1 MVDIRNLKVGLAPS
15 QKFPATIRE
24 KRGFRYYAK
33 QKKIAFEI
41 ADPNKKY
48 DLIFVS
54 SGADL
59 SVWSDYPKDGTKIVY
74 ELIDSYFAIPAY
86 SFKNLLRGVAKYV
99 TGQHKYLLFNQT
111 KTYESMCKRA
121 DAVVCS
127 TTEQQQYI
135 ETLCPNTHIILD
147 SKHMFKRVKRSYAID
162 KEINIVW
169 EGLPYNIKSFSVIK
183 NALSVLNKRY
193 KVNLHLITSI
203 EYGKYMGEYIK
214 KQTINDVRNMFDV
227 HAIYLYEWN
236 IHTCSEIAGACDLA
250 VIPMNKDDPMDWGKP
265 ENKLLNFWLMGL
277 PTITSATPAHMR
289 TMAKAELS
297 MTCNSEE
304 QWIELLEHYIKNL
317 DDREL
322 AANKGFAFASSVN
335 NDKVITSQWDNM
347 FNSVIN

>member
-1 MVDIRNLKVGLAPS
+1 MVDISNLNIGYTPYSDNLEQPGD
-15 QKFPATIRE
+15 
-24 KRGFRYYAK
+24 KRGFVYYAK

-41 ADPNKKY
+41 ADPNKKF
-48 DLIFVS
+48 DLIYVNY
-54 SGADL
+54 GADL
-59 SVWSDYPKDGTKIVY
+59 SVWCDYQKDSTKIIF
-74 ELIDSYFAIPAY
+74 ELQDSYLSISTP
-86 SFKNLLRGVAKYV
+86 SFRGLLRGVAKYI
-99 TGQHKYLLFNQT
+99 TGQHKYLLFNHR
-111 KTYESMCKRA
+111 KTIELMCKRA

-127 TTEQQQYI
+127 TIEQKKYI

-147 SKHMFKRVKRSYAID
+147 SKHMFKRVKRSYAIH

-214 KQTINDVRNMFDV
+214 KQTINDVRKMFDV
-227 HAIYLYEWN
+227 NAIYLYEWN

-289 TMAKAELS
+289 AMAKAELS
-297 MTCNSEE
+297 MTCSSEE
-304 QWIELLEHYIKNL
+304 QWIELLEYYIKNL
-317 DDREL
+317 NDREL
-322 AANKGFAFASSVN
+322 AANKGFAFASSVCN
-335 NDKVITSQWDNM
+335 EKVIVSQYDDVM
-347 FNSVIN
+347 NSVIN